1 VNRWIS
7 INPLALRERVRVRE
21 IFSQNCVALPHPNPS
36 PRGRWGISRK
46 FLHRLVAL
54 PFVLVSA
61 TSGASAVPT
70 PQWRMDTAASRLTF
84 NAAYQGQPA
93 PGSFKQFDTKVQF
106 DPTRLK
112 ESSLIVTVKLPS
124 FDMGSS
130 DINEAVRGPEWF
142 DFGKF
147 TDAEFK
153 SQEIK
158 SAGANRYV
166 ARGTL
171 KLKGVQQTVDVPFTW
186 KVEGKNATLAGDIT
200 LNRTTFGIGT
210 GEWATGDP
218 IGLDVKVSYSVRLQ
232 PGQ

>member
-1 VNRWIS
+1 
-7 INPLALRERVRVRE
+7 
-21 IFSQNCVALPHPNPS
+21 
-36 PRGRWGISRK
+36 
-46 FLHRLVAL
+46 
-54 PFVLVSA
+54 VLVVV
-61 TSGASAVPT
+61 TGASAAPVPS
-70 PQWRMDTAASRLTF
+70 WRMDPAGSRLDF
-84 NAAYQGQPA
+84 NASYQGQPA
-93 PGSFKQFDTKVQF
+93 PGSFKQFDTRFNF
-106 DPTRLK
+106 DPARLK
-112 ESSLIVTVKLPS
+112 DSSLVVTVKLPS

-147 TDAEFK
+147 TEAEFK

-158 SAGANRYV
+158 SAGGNRYI
-166 ARGTL
+166 AHGTL

-186 KVEGKNATLAGDIT
+186 KADGKSATLAGDLT
-200 LNRTTFGIGT
+200 LKRTAFGIGT